1 MAKKKYDIDALLE
14 AGEDAHL
21 TDNFVNITQANRVD
35 GEQYIKLN
43 ISEIEPNPL
52 QPRKTVKDEELKE
65 LAKSIKLHGL
75 IHPITVMKIS
85 DKKLVLLAGQRR
97 LLAYKYL
104 KKEEIPAI
112 VREDERFKNLA
123 KLDML
128 NDATISKILFEISV
142 SENESREPL
151 TPLELA
157 LSIDEVLKKKVYTSV
172 NEVAKVLGKSKA
184 YISKIYSTLKLAK
197 PILKDIEETRGVGHI
212 EALYELQKIKDQ
224 TLQVELYE
232 KLKAG
237 EINIDNIKVYSVTK
251 KKNNIIYD
259 FKISKNNIFLKI
271 NTKALNEKEKNNMNE
286 ELQAIVDKYIEKNK

>member
-1 MAKKKYDIDALLE
+1 MAKKKYDINALME
-14 AGEDAHL
+14 AGKDAHL
-21 TDNFVNITQANRVD
+21 TDNFVDISNPNKIE
-35 GEQYIKLN
+35 GETFVKLK
-43 ISEIEPNPL
+43 IGEIEDNPL
-52 QPRKTVKDEELKE
+52 QPRKSIQDNELQE
-65 LAKSIKLHGL
+65 LVKSIELHGL
-75 IHPITVMKIS
+75 IHPITVMRVS
-85 DKKLVLLAGQRR
+85 DKKLVILAGQRR

-112 VREDERFKNLA
+112 VREDDRFKNLA

-128 NDATISKILFEISV
+128 NDASIVKILFEISV

-212 EALYELQKIKDQ
+212 EALYELQKIKDE
-224 TLQVELYE
+224 TLQIDLYY
-232 KLKAG
+232 KLKSG
-237 EINIDNIKVYSVTK
+237 EINIDNIRVHSVSK
-251 KKNNIIYD
+251 KKTQNVYD
-259 FKISKNNIFLKI
+259 FKISKNSVFLKI
-271 NTKALNEKEKNNMNE
+271 NTKALSEEKRVAMND
-286 ELQAIVDKYIEKNK
+286 ELQAIVNKYI